1 MGAGTAAAAATA
13 VAATA
18 IARCSSN
25 YHRQR
30 KQLVGEEKT
39 STSFALFLRAGG
51 VPTLH
56 THTWDGRYD

>member
-1 MGAGTAAAAATA
+1 MTTKVLEARVGAGTAAAAATA

-30 KQLVGEEKT
+30 KQLRGGGENEY
-39 STSFALFLRAGG
+39 
-51 VPTLH
+51 V
-56 THTWDGRYD
+56 